1 MFSGLHF
8 TWCIVKFLIGG
19 SLNYSRGRRWK
30 LRILCGARL
39 TNFALCAFSGYG
51 NGGVRELSL
60 ESETLTTAMVDLEAG
75 LSVTKRGK
83 GQG

>member
-1 MFSGLHF
+1 M
-8 TWCIVKFLIGG
+8 
-19 SLNYSRGRRWK
+19 
-30 LRILCGARL
+30 RILCGARL